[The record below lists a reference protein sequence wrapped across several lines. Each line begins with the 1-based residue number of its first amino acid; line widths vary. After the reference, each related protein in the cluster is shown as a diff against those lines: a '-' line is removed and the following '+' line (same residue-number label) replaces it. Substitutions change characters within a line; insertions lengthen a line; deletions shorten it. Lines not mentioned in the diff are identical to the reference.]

1 MHHRRCPALLGSQLL
16 EKKTGK
22 KREDKKE
29 IFAAGDMVRAQAR
42 PRQPRCWL
50 PSVSGAAGAQAARVR
65 RVDYLCNG
73 TGRAA
78 AGAGRG
84 IAWHR
89 WADTALVR
97 L

>member
-1 MHHRRCPALLGSQLL
+1 VHHRRCPALLGSQLL

-42 PRQPRCWL
+42 PDSR
-50 PSVSGAAGAQAARVR
+50 AAGCRRSVAQPALKLLECAAWII
-65 RVDYLCNG
+65 CA
-73 TGRAA
+73 TAP
-78 AGAGRG
+78 AGRRPGQRGALHG
-84 IAWHR
+84 IDGR
-89 WADTALVR
+89 TR